1 MIFEKI
7 KVFDHMVTCVK
18 KMWSS
23 GLVLDFVSDNGSL
36 LSRGSVERKTRSR
49 LDFKMVVE
57 AVGHENAHLLLRFS

>member
-36 LSRGSVERKTRSR
+36 LSNILRKRKCRTK
-49 LDFKMVVE
+49 D
-57 AVGHENAHLLLRFS
+57 